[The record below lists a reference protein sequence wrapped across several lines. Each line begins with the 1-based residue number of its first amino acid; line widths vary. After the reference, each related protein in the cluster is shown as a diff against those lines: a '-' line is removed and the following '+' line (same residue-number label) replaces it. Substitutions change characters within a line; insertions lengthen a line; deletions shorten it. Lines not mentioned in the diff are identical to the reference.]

1 MSVAAHY
8 VAAAVPDARYANH
21 YDPVPFF
28 SYAQPSLNAVA
39 NDAQYTLGTGS
50 SGAAYVWDAHEPAVQ
65 SPSSYSSASANAY
78 HSAAAPPASSGH
90 SSVTASF
97 AYNAPPDYASHRSFS
112 SNVSRAAPSHH
123 PNASPP
129 SSSSSAAATARGSS
143 SSHRGSSYSSGA
155 RSYSSLAAAA
165 TTNASNASSS
175 TPRLQNASW
184 DNAALYTIDPAD
196 PVSHSPSQQH
206 AYSRG
211 STTSSVP
218 ATPVS
223 PPIKEEDP
231 EGEFIIEVSVPA
243 DPVPSSMPE
252 VPLRATHAPPKMRSM
267 MCSFRLESFAMHDGI
282 RSAATQP
289 GPGGIVVGP
298 LREQPIEFEWQA
310 DLVEPLIPQEE
321 DAFRY
326 GVAQGKAR
334 AQVGYSAVQSS
345 PSPRKTGGNEGMMRS
360 PRTGRTRAD
369 SYTAAGTASPALSLD
384 YPQQVDSG
392 DAWDASSGYGSVA
405 DNGSGSVA
413 TSASPTFA
421 PIMTPAQSLGW
432 SLRYQSG
439 DVDGTVEPSSGY
451 HRQQT
456 VTQPSLSRVSQPA
469 SRYGV
474 YASSSSVA
482 KTYQPEQ
489 QAHYGYD
496 SSGYP
501 RSSASSAGRYS
512 SSEVYASSGS
522 SSSWYR

>member
-1 MSVAAHY
+1 
-8 VAAAVPDARYANH
+8 
-21 YDPVPFF
+21 
-28 SYAQPSLNAVA
+28 
-39 NDAQYTLGTGS
+39 
-50 SGAAYVWDAHEPAVQ
+50 
-65 SPSSYSSASANAY
+65 
-78 HSAAAPPASSGH
+78 
-90 SSVTASF
+90 
-97 AYNAPPDYASHRSFS
+97 
-112 SNVSRAAPSHH
+112 
-123 PNASPP
+123 
-129 SSSSSAAATARGSS
+129 
-143 SSHRGSSYSSGA
+143 
-155 RSYSSLAAAA
+155 
-165 TTNASNASSS
+165 
-175 TPRLQNASW
+175 
-184 DNAALYTIDPAD
+184 
-196 PVSHSPSQQH
+196 
-206 AYSRG
+206 
-211 STTSSVP
+211 
-218 ATPVS
+218 
-223 PPIKEEDP
+223 
-231 EGEFIIEVSVPA
+231 
-243 DPVPSSMPE
+243 MPE

-282 RSAATQP
+282 RSATTQP

-321 DAFRY
+321 DAYRY

-334 AQVGYSAVQSS
+334 AQVGYAAAHSP
-345 PSPRKTGGNEGMMRS
+345 PSPRRTGGGNEGMMRS

-405 DNGSGSVA
+405 DNGSGSGA

-456 VTQPSLSRVSQPA
+456 VTQPSLSRVSQST
-469 SRYGV
+469 SRYMYG
-474 YASSSSVA
+474 SSSAA

-501 RSSASSAGRYS
+501 RSSGGGSSSGRYNA
-512 SSEVYASSGS
+512 EVYASSGS

>member
-1 MSVAAHY
+1 MSVAAQY
-8 VAAAVPDARYANH
+8 AAAVPDARY
-21 YDPVPFF
+21 YDPNTFF
-28 SYAQPSLNAVA
+28 SYAPPSLNAVTNA
-39 NDAQYTLGTGS
+39 ALDGQYA

-65 SPSSYSSASANAY
+65 SPPAYSSSASANAY
-78 HSAAAPPASSGH
+78 HSAAAPASSAPSGH

-97 AYNAPPDYASHRSFS
+97 AYSAPTDFVSSHRAYP
-112 SNVSRAAPSHH
+112 SNVSRVA
-123 PNASPP
+123 P
-129 SSSSSAAATARGSS
+129 SSSLSPSSAAVTARGAS
-143 SSHRGSSYSSGA
+143 SSHRGHSYSSGA

-165 TTNASNASSS
+165 TTNASNSSSS

-184 DNAALYTIDPAD
+184 DNAALYTIDPSD
-196 PVSHSPSQQH
+196 PVSNAPPQQH
-206 AYSRG
+206 AYSRS

-298 LREQPIEFEWQA
+298 LKEQPIEFEWQA
-310 DLVEPLIPQEE
+310 DLVEPLVPQEE
-321 DAFRY
+321 DAYRY
-326 GVAQGKAR
+326 GMAQGKAR
-334 AQVGYSAVQSS
+334 AQVGYSPSVHSP
-345 PSPRKTGGNEGMMRS
+345 PSPRRTGGGNELRS

-369 SYTAAGTASPALSLD
+369 SYTAVGTASPALSLD

-392 DAWDASSGYGSVA
+392 DGWDASSAYGSAA
-405 DNGSGSVA
+405 DNGSGSGT

-439 DVDGTVEPSSGY
+439 DVDNTMESSGGY

-456 VTQPSLSRVSQPA
+456 VTQPSRAFFFICV
-469 SRYGV
+469 
-474 YASSSSVA
+474 
-482 KTYQPEQ
+482 ECF
-489 QAHYGYD
+489 
-496 SSGYP
+496 
-501 RSSASSAGRYS
+501 
-512 SSEVYASSGS
+512 
-522 SSSWYR
+522 